1 MRNFKITDAVDDVI
15 GLCVIVAIVYITL
28 SL

>member
-1 MRNFKITDAVDDVI
+1 MRNFKITDAVDDII
-15 GLCVIVAIVYITL
+15 GLCILVSIVYVTL

>member
-1 MRNFKITDAVDDVI
+1 MRNFKITDAVDDII
-15 GLCVIVAIVYITL
+15 GLCVIAAIVYVML

>member
-1 MRNFKITDAVDDVI
+1 MRNFKITDAMDDII

-28 SL
+28 LF

>member
-1 MRNFKITDAVDDVI
+1 MRNFKITDAVDDIV
-15 GLCVIVAIVYITL
+15 GLCILVAIVYITL

>member
-1 MRNFKITDAVDDVI
+1 MRNFKITDLVDDAI
-15 GLCVIVAIVYITL
+15 GLCILVAIVYVTL